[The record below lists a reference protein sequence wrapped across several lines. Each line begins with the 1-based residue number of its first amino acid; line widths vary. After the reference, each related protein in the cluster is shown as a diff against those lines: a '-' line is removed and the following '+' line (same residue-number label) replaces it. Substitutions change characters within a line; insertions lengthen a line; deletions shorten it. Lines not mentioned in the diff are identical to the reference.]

1 MISIII
7 SSCNQ
12 QYFTALQGNISNTIG
27 VEYEIIKIHNPGK
40 MSICEAYNRGVEKA
54 KYSILCF
61 AHEDIEFKTENWGS
75 KVLDIFSSAPH
86 VGLLGAAGNI
96 YKSLTPSHWSFPDA
110 DKNSF
115 YVNVIQGDLQT
126 VEPII
131 FYANPTNVNLQQVAA
146 IDGFWFCAPKD
157 VILEFPFDSKTCT
170 GFHGY
175 DVDISLSVQKKYK
188 VAVTFDILIQHF
200 STGNFKRDWMDSIL
214 KVHKKWKNELP
225 LQIDGYKELNQ
236 KKEETKALLFFSK
249 LMLDNHYNLLK
260 VLSLFRFRNNRFR
273 FSLKEF
279 LTIIYPLIRSK
290 YQTTAKNYKGK
301 LFISKTN
308 SGGL

>member
-12 QYFTALQGNISNTIG
+12 DYFSELEWNISNTIG
-27 VEYEIIKIHNPGK
+27 IEYEIIKIHNPGK
-40 MSICEAYNRGVEKA
+40 MSICEAYNLGVAKA
-54 KYSILCF
+54 KYNILCF
-61 AHEDIEFKTENWGS
+61 VHEDVAFITKNWGG
-75 KVLDIFSSAPH
+75 KVLDIFNSSPW
-86 VGLLGAAGNI
+86 VGLLGAAGNV
-96 YKSLTPSHWSFPDA
+96 YKSLTPSHWSFPNA

-126 VEPII
+126 VEPIT
-131 FYANPTNVNLQQVAA
+131 FYANPTNADLQQVAA

-157 VILEFPFDSKTCT
+157 VILEFPFDYKTCT

-200 STGNFKRDWMDSIL
+200 STGNFNQDWIDSIL
-214 KVHKKWKNELP
+214 KVHKKWKRELP
-225 LQIDGYKELNQ
+225 LQVDDNKDLNQ

-249 LMLDNHYNLLK
+249 LMLDNHYSLLK
-260 VLSLFRFRNNRFR
+260 VLSLFQFRNKRFR

-279 LTIIYPLIRSK
+279 STIIYPPIWSK
-290 YQTTAKNYKGK
+290 YHTTANNIKGK
-301 LFISKTN
+301 LFTSKMD
-308 SGGL
+308 SGEL